1 MTTPLPKTF
10 RDRYGPLVD
19 DPDTFFDACQREPLR
34 SFRVN
39 GLKTTRNNIIDRFAK
54 HGLYI
59 HQAPWY
65 PDAFWFEKWPDGPTV
80 EQFAGLIQMQELAS
94 MLPPLTIQDEL
105 STAKR
110 VLDTC
115 AAPGSKTTQMAAM
128 MNNQQLI
135 VANDKNFRRIAALRF
150 NLDKAGVI
158 NTVVTNE
165 DLRLFPSS
173 EFDIV
178 LLDAPCSA
186 EGTVRKN
193 PTLLNRWSLRRIH
206 SCGTTQR
213 QLILSAFDL
222 LSPNGVLV
230 YSTCTFAP
238 EENEGVLDYL
248 LANRN
253 AKIET
258 IDLPGLKYSPGLSS
272 FQDSQY
278 NRSIRR
284 VIRVWPHQN
293 ATAGFFIAKVRK
305 L

>member
-1 MTTPLPKTF
+1 MTTPIPKIF

-19 DPDTFFDACQREPLR
+19 DPDAFFDACQTEPLR
-34 SFRVN
+34 SFRIN
-39 GLKTTRNNIIDRFAK
+39 RLKTTRDNIIDRFAK
-54 HGLYI
+54 HGLNI
-59 HQAPWY
+59 CQAPWY
-65 PDAFWFEKWPDGPTV
+65 HNAFWFEKWPDGPTL

-94 MLPPLTIQDEL
+94 MLPPLVIYKEL
-105 STAKR
+105 SLAKR
-110 VLDTC
+110 VFDTC

-165 DLRLFPSS
+165 DLRQYPSA
-173 EFDIV
+173 EFDVV

-206 SCGTTQR
+206 SCATTQR
-213 QLILSAFDL
+213 QLILSAYDL
-222 LSPNGVLV
+222 LKPNGVLV

-238 EENEGVLDYL
+238 EENEGVLTHL
-248 LANRN
+248 LTNRN
-253 AKIET
+253 AEIEP
-258 IDLPGLKYSPGLSS
+258 IDLPGLKYSTGLPS
-272 FQDSQY
+272 FQNTQY
-278 NRSIRR
+278 NTSIKR
-284 VIRVWPHQN
+284 VIRVWPHRN
-293 ATAGFFIAKVRK
+293 NTDGFFIAKVRK
-305 L
+305 P